1 MKKFLLLT
9 VFMGMMATY
18 IYAQTTPVSQME
30 RLDRGV
36 VVIPNTS
43 GGKFI
48 SWRLLGTDDPERT
61 TFNLLRNGNQIKKG
75 LTVTNYKDS
84 YATGTPVYQV
94 VTLVDGEP
102 VDTSKAVKAWDQQW
116 LKLPLERPAGGST
129 ASGAYTYSPNDCSV
143 GDVDGDGEYELFVKW
158 DPYSGVSTWDVTSVL
173 ERTIH
178 SSWFM
183 TLTVT
188 DVRR

>member
-1 MKKFLLLT
+1 MKKLLLLT
-9 VFMGMMATY
+9 AFMGMTVTS
-18 IYAQTTPVSQME
+18 IHAQTTPVSQME

-102 VDTSKAVKAWDQQW
+102 VDTSKAVKPWD
-116 LKLPLERPAGGST
+116 
-129 ASGAYTYSPNDCSV
+129 
-143 GDVDGDGEYELFVKW
+143 
-158 DPYSGVSTWDVTSVL
+158 
-173 ERTIH
+173 
-178 SSWFM
+178 
-183 TLTVT
+183 
-188 DVRR
+188 

>member
-1 MKKFLLLT
+1 MKKLLLLT
-9 VFMGMMATY
+9 VFMGMIATY

-158 DPYSGVSTWDVTSVL
+158 DPSNSKEIGRAHV
-173 ERTIH
+173 
-178 SSWFM
+178 
-183 TLTVT
+183 
-188 DVRR
+188 